1 LYFLP
6 LRQRQE
12 VQAVPRQDCLRL
24 TQRRASSA
32 PHRFTQRFAGD
43 SAVVRRTSFHPIVI
57 SDAGSM
63 PAFST

>member
-1 LYFLP
+1 
-6 LRQRQE
+6 
-12 VQAVPRQDCLRL
+12 L